1 MLRECCFC
9 GKVNKYNIK
18 TKIGV
23 LCQKHY
29 AQYIKGK
36 PIDNNIR
43 SIVDRNEIIFEN
55 NYISIILRNKKQEIV
70 GKCITDKKILN

>member
-43 SIVDRNEIIFEN
+43 SIVDRNEIIFED
-55 NYISIILRNKKQEIV
+55 I
-70 GKCITDKKILN
+70 